1 MPSEVSEP
9 RGQPSRI
16 NRATRQRHTMG
27 TGKND
32 NPTGL
37 SVLLEEPRDEESKAG
52 REPSNGVRRS
62 ESNDENMGARETL
75 EKSRPREGEK
85 VGHDFL
91 SVRV

>member
-1 MPSEVSEP
+1 
-9 RGQPSRI
+9 
-16 NRATRQRHTMG
+16 MG

-37 SVLLEEPRDEESKAG
+37 SVLLEEPRHEESKAG

-75 EKSRPREGEK
+75 EESSHAARACY
-85 VGHDFL
+85 DAL
-91 SVRV
+91 SVAGGSI